1 MKANNEDL
9 AAENAV
15 LEKLSAQERIA
26 WACERFGEGLI
37 VTTSFGLQSS
47 VMLHLVLQQSDQIPV
62 VFVDTGYLF
71 PETYEYAQALGQ
83 KLGFKE
89 KVYSAMTSPAYQEA
103 CYGKLWEQ
111 GKEGMTKYNFLNKK
125 EPMDRALRELKAT
138 AWLAGLRRSQSE
150 ERKNR
155 SFIEKQGDIIKIY
168 PILDWDDKQTYRY
181 IPQNNLPYHP
191 LEGMGY
197 DSLGDYHSTSKV
209 SDSSSKE
216 DSDTAGTE
224 GSAVC
229 MLTCLKV
236 TILPFDFR
244 KMILPEDKSKLQALI
259 KRTTHLWKF
268 LECDEK
274 KEKIAE
280 LEEAMSAPSF
290 WDDQEKARKVGSE
303 NNRLKQTVS
312 KVEEFRSKVEDLE
325 ALCELCEEDEEDE
338 EMAKE
343 FVETLE
349 SLLLEVDDLE
359 VASFLSEPFDARPA
373 LLSIH
378 AGAGGTESCDW
389 ADMLMRMY
397 VRWAERR
404 GFDVEVQDVQPG
416 EEAGIS
422 RCSIRIEGLNAYGYA
437 KAERGVHRL
446 VRISPFDSNKRRHTS
461 FCSIGVIAEM
471 EDDDVDIDI
480 PDDDLRID
488 TYRSSGKGGQH
499 ANKTDSAV
507 RLTHLPTNIV
517 VQCQNERSQLKNKQT
532 AMRVLKS
539 RLYEK
544 QQDEK
549 RAEMEKFYGEKGE
562 MGWGN
567 QIRSYVFQPYQMV
580 KDLRT
585 GVETSAV
592 QSVMDGELDSF
603 VNGWLRAGCPRQRN
617 KDIQVDD

>member
-1 MKANNEDL
+1 
-9 AAENAV
+9 
-15 LEKLSAQERIA
+15 
-26 WACERFGEGLI
+26 
-37 VTTSFGLQSS
+37 
-47 VMLHLVLQQSDQIPV
+47 
-62 VFVDTGYLF
+62 
-71 PETYEYAQALGQ
+71 
-83 KLGFKE
+83 
-89 KVYSAMTSPAYQEA
+89 
-103 CYGKLWEQ
+103 
-111 GKEGMTKYNFLNKK
+111 
-125 EPMDRALRELKAT
+125 
-138 AWLAGLRRSQSE
+138 
-150 ERKNR
+150 
-155 SFIEKQGDIIKIY
+155 
-168 PILDWDDKQTYRY
+168 
-181 IPQNNLPYHP
+181 
-191 LEGMGY
+191 
-197 DSLGDYHSTSKV
+197 
-209 SDSSSKE
+209 
-216 DSDTAGTE
+216 
-224 GSAVC
+224 
-229 MLTCLKV
+229 
-236 TILPFDFR
+236 
-244 KMILPEDKSKLQALI
+244 MILPEDKSKLQALI

-274 KEKIAE
+274 KEKIAQ

-325 ALCELCEEDEEDE
+325 ALCELCEEDEEDV

-349 SLLLEVDDLE
+349 SLLMEVDDLE

-461 FCSIGVIAEM
+461 FCSIDVIAEM

-499 ANKTDSAV
+499 VNKTDSAV

>member
-1 MKANNEDL
+1 
-9 AAENAV
+9 
-15 LEKLSAQERIA
+15 
-26 WACERFGEGLI
+26 
-37 VTTSFGLQSS
+37 
-47 VMLHLVLQQSDQIPV
+47 
-62 VFVDTGYLF
+62 
-71 PETYEYAQALGQ
+71 
-83 KLGFKE
+83 
-89 KVYSAMTSPAYQEA
+89 
-103 CYGKLWEQ
+103 
-111 GKEGMTKYNFLNKK
+111 
-125 EPMDRALRELKAT
+125 
-138 AWLAGLRRSQSE
+138 
-150 ERKNR
+150 
-155 SFIEKQGDIIKIY
+155 
-168 PILDWDDKQTYRY
+168 
-181 IPQNNLPYHP
+181 
-191 LEGMGY
+191 
-197 DSLGDYHSTSKV
+197 
-209 SDSSSKE
+209 
-216 DSDTAGTE
+216 
-224 GSAVC
+224 
-229 MLTCLKV
+229 
-236 TILPFDFR
+236 
-244 KMILPEDKSKLQALI
+244 MISPEDKTRLQALI
-259 KRTTHLWKF
+259 KRTDHLWRF

-274 KEKIAE
+274 KKKIAE
-280 LEEAMSAPSF
+280 LEEAMSSPSF
-290 WDDQEKARKVGSE
+290 WDDQDTARKVGSE

-312 KVEEFRSKVEDLE
+312 KVEDFRAQVEDVE
-325 ALCELCEEDEEDE
+325 ALCELCEEDEGDE
-338 EMAKE
+338 EMIKE
-343 FVETLE
+343 FVDTLE
-349 SLLLEVDDLE
+349 DALSQVDDLE
-359 VASFLSEPFDARPA
+359 VASFLNEPFDARPA

-404 GFDVEVQDVQPG
+404 GFSVELQDLQPG

-461 FCSIGVIAEM
+461 FCSVDVIAEV
-471 EDDDVDIDI
+471 EDDDVEMEI
-480 PDDDLRID
+480 PDDDLRVD

-499 ANKTDSAV
+499 VNKTDSAV

-517 VQCQNERSQLKNKQT
+517 VQCQNERSQLKNRQT

-585 GVETSAV
+585 GVETSGV
-592 QSVMDGELDSF
+592 QAVMDGDLDNF

-617 KDIQVDD
+617 KDIQIDD